1 MPVDDRTRLQ
11 LHRRLE
17 EVLGAEDAATLMDH
31 LPPVSWADVAR
42 TRDVEAATEA
52 LRAEASTT
60 TAQLRSEMAAMR
72 TELTTEIAELRT
84 ELRTGLADVRTEL
97 RTGLADVR
105 IELNRGLVRQTWITG
120 ALIASF
126 NAALAAILTS
136 AA

>member
-31 LPPVSWADVAR
+31 LPPVSWADVA
-42 TRDVEAATEA
+42 TKQHVDALAAVTKAE
-52 LRAEASTT
+52 LRA
-60 TAQLRSEMAAMR
+60 
-72 TELTTEIAELRT
+72 EIAELRT
-84 ELRTGLADVRTEL
+84 ELRTSLADVRTEL

-105 IELNRGLVRQTWITG
+105 IELHRGLVRQTWITG